1 MAHVT
6 GADLARKNTAL
17 NSVLSGTTAVDLES
31 RVQIGVLSQKIEE
44 SLQDIVLLA
53 KASDNVSQLL
63 PIAENAERFYRQ
75 AEK

>member
-44 SLQDIVLLA
+44 NLQDIVLLA
-53 KASDNVSQLL
+53 KAS
-63 PIAENAERFYRQ
+63 
-75 AEK
+75 

>member
-44 SLQDIVLLA
+44 NLQDIVLLA